1 MSRLL
6 VVRDAATSH
15 PLVSVPLNER
25 SVRYVVGT
33 APFKAA
39 LAVALYP
46 TAFGPAADA
55 MHLEVEGDGEPTTAR
70 ARLLRWSGLSPSHK
84 WSADDSTQRSLRFEV
99 V

>member
-1 MSRLL
+1 MSIL
-6 VVRDAATSH
+6 VVRDAVTYA

-25 SVRYVVGT
+25 SVRFVVGT

-46 TAFGPAADA
+46 DAFGPVGDA

-70 ARLLRWSGLSPSHK
+70 ARLLRWSGFSPTHK
-84 WSADDSTQRSLRFEV
+84 WSADDSTRRDLRFEV